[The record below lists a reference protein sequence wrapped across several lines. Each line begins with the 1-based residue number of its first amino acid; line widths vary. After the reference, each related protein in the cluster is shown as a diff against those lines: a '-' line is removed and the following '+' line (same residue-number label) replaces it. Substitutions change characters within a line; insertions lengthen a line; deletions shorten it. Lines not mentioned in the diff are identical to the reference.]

1 MKLGSIISWF
11 QKRKRLRVSLIF
23 TLAAFMLV
31 ACFRG
36 QPKEKPPIHPIP
48 DMDLQPRY
56 MPQSEGD
63 FFANDMTM
71 RPPVYGT
78 VPRGDLRTSNS
89 LYRGVG
95 PGGQPLAENPMDVD
109 MQMLERGQRQFNIY
123 CAPCHSKVGDG
134 RGIMIDYNYV
144 PPASFHSERLRNVP
158 DGHIFD
164 VITNGLR
171 NMPGYAHQITVRD
184 RWAIVAYVRALQ
196 RSQNAALSDVPE
208 ERQSQLK

>member
-1 MKLGSIISWF
+1 MLWF
-11 QKRKRLRVSLIF
+11 NREQWLPVSMILLLAAVSL
-23 TLAAFMLV
+23 A

-56 MPQSEGD
+56 RSQSEGE
-63 FFANDMTM
+63 FFANNMTM

-78 VPRGDLRTSNS
+78 VPRGELPVSDS
-89 LYRGVG
+89 LYRGLG
-95 PGGQPLAENPMDVD
+95 PGGEPLAENPMTVD
-109 MQMLERGQRQFNIY
+109 MQMLERGQRQYDIY
-123 CAPCHSKVGDG
+123 CAPCHSRIGDG
-134 RGIMIDYNYV
+134 RGIMIEYNYV

-158 DGHIFD
+158 DGHVFD

-171 NMPGYAHQITVRD
+171 NMPGYAHQITVTD
-184 RWAIVAYVRALQ
+184 RWAIVAYIRALQ
-196 RSQNAALSDVPE
+196 RSQHASLSDVPE